1 MPQMINYCGEL
12 IRISPK
18 DNKKIEF
25 SRNNGLT
32 WILRC
37 TNSSTGGFVDLM
49 DNGSEILATTNKG
62 LYFSRNKGL
71 TWILRRR

>member
-1 MPQMINYCGEL
+1 MPQMINYGGEL

-32 WILRC
+32 WILRS

-49 DNGSEILATTNKG
+49 DNGSEILATTNKS